1 METKYRRILLKVSG
15 EALAGAKGTGFDD
28 ETMRSICS
36 GIKQAYELGV
46 QIGVVVG
53 GGNFWRGRSSG
64 EMERTCAD
72 KIGMLATIMNA
83 LAVADQLEQL
93 GVPTRVWASRIP
105 PQMARIA
112 TSSNPAPFSPARASP
127 LTFNKMRL
135 YWFVKYHT
143 A

>member
-1 METKYRRILLKVSG
+1 
-15 EALAGAKGTGFDD
+15 
-28 ETMRSICS
+28 MRAICGGS
-36 GIKQAYELGV
+36 VRPTPWA

-93 GVPTRVWASRIP
+93 GVPTQVQTSLVMPQVAPVFTRNDAVRAMEEGKIGAVWRGVPA
-105 PQMARIA
+105 AR
-112 TSSNPAPFSPARASP
+112 SFHRYGQRSAR
-127 LTFNKMRL
+127 
-135 YWFVKYHT
+135 H
-143 A
+143 